1 MFGIDGW
8 ELLIIGVIAVIVLG
22 PERLPK
28 AARFAGLW
36 VRRARA
42 QWYSVKSELERELA
56 AEELK
61 RSLQDTRRAVAD
73 IDAEIGQNIR
83 NARDEARREFD
94 AMRGDI
100 GIGAGDGPAPPSDGT
115 AHDTMDRTA
124 DDTMRIEH
132 APAGKA
138 SAEYAS
144 VEYALVEP
152 VGIDYNTIESGPEN
166 HPTLPQQTAT
176 ISPAR
181 HETPDDRG

>member
-100 GIGAGDGPAPPSDGT
+100 GIGAGDGPAPPPDD
-115 AHDTMDRTA
+115 AA
-124 DDTMRIEH
+124 DAPMRIAH
-132 APAGKA
+132 AP
-138 SAEYAS
+138 AEYAS

-152 VGIDYNTIESGPEN
+152 VGIDYNTLEAAPDSRTPA
-166 HPTLPQQTAT
+166 PQSTAT

>member
-94 AMRGDI
+94 AMRGE
-100 GIGAGDGPAPPSDGT
+100 IGASDGPSTPPDEAADAP
-115 AHDTMDRTA
+115 
-124 DDTMRIEH
+124 MRIAH
-132 APAGKA
+132 AP
-138 SAEYAS
+138 AEYAS

-152 VGIDYNTIESGPEN
+152 VGIDYNTLEPASDSRTPA
-166 HPTLPQQTAT
+166 PQPAAAA
-176 ISPAR
+176 SPST
-181 HETPDDRG
+181 HGTPDDRG